1 MPKYRV
7 MRYANGVWDAQEP
20 RIVEAAT
27 ARDAAEQ
34 IIGAGLVEG
43 VDRKA
48 TVHVKVWALLP
59 DVQWFSRPTTPL

>member
-7 MRYANGVWDAQEP
+7 MRYANGAWDEQEP
-20 RIVEAAT
+20 TVVEAAT

-43 VDRKA
+43 VDGKA
-48 TVHVKVWALLP
+48 TVYVKVWALLP

>member
-7 MRYANGVWDAQEP
+7 MRYAKGVWDVQEP

-43 VDRKA
+43 GSGRKSSCLREGLA
-48 TVHVKVWALLP
+48 SPSRRAV
-59 DVQWFSRPTTPL
+59 VQ